1 MSFYFLETTAF
12 AKLFVQEQGTKEL
25 IELLAAVEDNHKLIA
40 SSAPL
45 EIHSA
50 IRRRERAGTIP
61 AEIATHILDSLGVEA
76 SRAVQQP
83 LNPAVLEA
91 ARQLV
96 DRTSL
101 RWTDALQLGAA
112 LTARSMYQ
120 SMPIIFV
127 SALPQMLEAAEAEGF
142 EVIDTTKLKTKAKSK
157 SKAKAAVEEDS
168 TEEETEE

>member
-25 IELLAAVEDNHKLIA
+25 IELLAEVEDNHKLIA

-45 EIHSA
+45 EIYSA

-61 AEIATHILDSLGVEA
+61 AEIATHILDSLGVES

-112 LTARSMYQ
+112 VTARSMYQ
-120 SMPIIFV
+120 GMAITFI
-127 SALPQMLEAAEAEGF
+127 SALPQMLEAAKAEGF
-142 EVIDTTKLKTKAKSK
+142 EVIDPTAIKAKPK
-157 SKAKAAVEEDS
+157 SRAKAKPAAEEA
-168 TEEETEE
+168 EAETEE